1 MRKEEEKNQGE
12 IGEIGRELSSLA
24 NLIGELEELTD
35 AVDEGLNPMLY
46 DYPTKES
53 ESKNEERQTNTI
65 IGNELYK
72 CNRRIHA
79 IVMKLKSINE
89 RNAL

>member
-35 AVDEGLNPMLY
+35 AVDEGLNPILY
-46 DYPTKES
+46 RHSPKENES
-53 ESKNEERQTNTI
+53 EDEERRTSTL
-65 IGNELYK
+65 IGDELHE
-72 CNRRIHA
+72 CNRRICA
-79 IVMKLKSINE
+79 VAVKLRAINE
-89 RNAL
+89 CNAL

>member
-35 AVDEGLNPMLY
+35 AVDEGLTPMLY
-46 DYPTKES
+46 DYPTKVE
-53 ESKNEERQTNTI
+53 NEEAERQTNTL
-65 IGNELYK
+65 IGDELYK

>member
-35 AVDEGLNPMLY
+35 AVDEGLTPMLY
-46 DYPTKES
+46 DYPTKVE
-53 ESKNEERQTNTI
+53 NEEAERQTNTL
-65 IGNELYK
+65 IGDELYK
-72 CNRRIHA
+72 CNRRICA
-79 IVMKLKSINE
+79 VVMKLKSIKE
-89 RNAL
+89 RIAL

>member
-24 NLIGELEELTD
+24 NLVGELEELTD
-35 AVDEGLNPMLY
+35 AVVEGLTPMLY
-46 DYPTKES
+46 DYPTKVE
-53 ESKNEERQTNTI
+53 NEEAERQTNTL
-65 IGNELYK
+65 IGDELYK
-72 CNRRIHA
+72 CNRRICA
-79 IVMKLKSINE
+79 VVMKLKSINE